1 MKSPQKHTK
10 PCTQLPHNLFGM
22 DAFSFKTS
30 CLKCIGEQFRDALND
45 QGRLGTI
52 YKGLTK
58 FLMAKYGGSTT
69 LTKITIATC
78 LHSPTTRTIA
88 LLIEN
93 DVQIKSFDQ
102 NFHATCTEIEQ
113 QWENRKHK
121 LTIQQQANI
130 QKLLYKLYTF
140 NVYILNNITMPNR
153 ITLMN
158 PKDFKKNTIHAPK
171 T

>member
-1 MKSPQKHTK
+1 
-10 PCTQLPHNLFGM
+10 M
-22 DAFSFKTS
+22 DAFSFKTTY
-30 CLKCIGEQFRDALND
+30 LKCIGKQLRDALND

-93 DVQIKSFDQ
+93 DVQIKSLDQ
-102 NFHATCTEIEQ
+102 NFHTICTKIEQ
-113 QWENRKHK
+113 Q
-121 LTIQQQANI
+121 
-130 QKLLYKLYTF
+130 
-140 NVYILNNITMPNR
+140 
-153 ITLMN
+153 
-158 PKDFKKNTIHAPK
+158 
-171 T
+171 